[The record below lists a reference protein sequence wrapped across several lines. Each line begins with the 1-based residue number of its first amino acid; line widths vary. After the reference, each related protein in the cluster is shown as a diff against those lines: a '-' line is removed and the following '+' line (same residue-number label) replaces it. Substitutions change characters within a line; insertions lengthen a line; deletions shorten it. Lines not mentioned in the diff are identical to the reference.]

1 MSPVT
6 TRQRLYLAAVAVL
19 AVYVGICCYFDPAY
33 SDNGIPW
40 QLPPLCATFLGSMY
54 FAGTIA
60 MIAGI
65 VSRRWAEIR
74 VIIPMTVIWT
84 GGLTIVS
91 LFYLPKFDFTRT
103 QVWVWF
109 AAYIA
114 YPIIGII
121 YMWIY
126 RSEARVHD
134 ANDVQLPTW
143 VKLYLPLQGTLLTL
157 LASALL
163 FVPQTMQSLW
173 GWKTGI
179 MMLQLYSMPLLAMGI
194 GSFLLARQET
204 WSEIRAG
211 VFAIAVF
218 MILELAASLR
228 FQSVQ
233 DGPSLSVFLWIA
245 WLAVTG
251 GVSTLLAI
259 VSLRRAPIPI
269 GHPTRVEWHSILRPF
284 RTFPYSSRP
293 MGEGLGGEGNSSN

>member
-6 TRQRLYLAAVAVL
+6 TRQRLYLAAVGAL

-60 MIAGI
+60 MIMGI
-65 VSRRWAEIR
+65 VSRRWSEID
-74 VIIPMTVIWT
+74 VIVPMTVIWT

-91 LFYLPKFDFTRT
+91 LFYLPKFDFSRT

-114 YPIIGII
+114 YPIIGMI
-121 YMWIY
+121 YMWKY
-126 RSEARVHD
+126 RSDARAHD
-134 ANDVQLPTW
+134 PNDVRLPLW
-143 VKLYLPLQGTLLTL
+143 VKLYLPIQGTLLTV
-157 LASALL
+157 LAIVLL
-163 FVPQTMQSLW
+163 FAPHTVQSLW
-173 GWKTGI
+173 AWKTGI
-179 MMLQLYSMPLLAMGI
+179 LMLQLYSMPLLAMGM
-194 GSFLLARQET
+194 GSFLLARQVT
-204 WSEIRAG
+204 WSEIRVG
-211 VFAIAVF
+211 VIAIAVF

-228 FQSVQ
+228 FQSVL
-233 DGPSLSVFLWIA
+233 DGPSLSVVLWLA

-259 VSLRRAPIPI
+259 VSLRFAPIRIDRPL
-269 GHPTRVEWHSILRPF
+269 RSQKQFLQRILPS
-284 RTFPYSSRP
+284 PLSRWER
-293 MGEGLGGEGNSSN
+293 GQG